1 MMVVKICRMIKG
13 LIKLLFSAYGLVDIR
28 GDAD

>member
-1 MMVVKICRMIKG
+1 MVVKICRMIKG
-13 LIKLLFSAYGLVDIR
+13 LIKLIFSAFGVDIR